1 MKKIC
6 PICNNEYKFD
16 WGQYFDKNDNTWY
29 FCCSKCENEWKINT
43 NRFTGK
49 QTKNQEMYEKI
60 FVEPFK
66 KD

>member
-16 WGQYFDKNDNTWY
+16 WGQYLDPKDNTWY
-29 FCCSKCENEWKINT
+29 FCCLKCENELKINT

-49 QTKNQEMYEKI
+49 ENKNEK
-60 FVEPFK
+60 
-66 KD
+66 